1 MASAVAIGVDV
12 GGTHIRAGRIDASGA
27 VLSWSREATAG
38 SPRDAAMQIAAM
50 VRSIA
55 DPSVAAVGI
64 GVPGRVDAARAAIL
78 SGGYVDLAGVQLATA
93 VGDAVGC
100 PVFIDNDGNMAMVA
114 EQAIGA
120 AQSCDTGILFTIG
133 TGIGGAVIAGG
144 RLFRGR
150 AAAGQLGHLTVDRG
164 GEPCLCGRRG
174 CIETTSSGTALGRH
188 MRAAGFEPP
197 ATVEVLM
204 ERARSG
210 DSAAKAVIGQWAGPM
225 RLAIDTVVAAFDPEV
240 VVIGGGLGASMVEA
254 LEDHPAVTPWYRCP
268 VVGAKL
274 GERAGVIGAGLAA
287 LASLDES
294 GR

>member
-1 MASAVAIGVDV
+1 MSSAVAIGVDV

-27 VLSWSREATAG
+27 VLSWSRQATAG
-38 SPRDAAMQIAAM
+38 SPRDAASQIAAM

-64 GVPGRVDAARAAIL
+64 GVPGRVDVKRGAIL
-78 SGGYVDLAGVQLATA
+78 SGGYVDLAGVEFAA
-93 VGDAVGC
+93 AIGDAVGC
-100 PVFIDNDGNMAMVA
+100 PVFVDNDGNMAMVA
-114 EQAIGA
+114 EHAVGA
-120 AQSCDTGILFTIG
+120 AKSCDTAILFTIG
-133 TGIGGAVIAGG
+133 TGIGGAIIVGG

-150 AAAGQLGHLTVDRG
+150 AAAGQLGHVTVDRG
-164 GEPCLCGRRG
+164 GGPCLCGRRG

-188 MRAAGFEPP
+188 IRAAGL
-197 ATVEVLM
+197 ADQVSVEMLLK
-204 ERARSG
+204 RAKAG
-210 DSAAKAVIGQWAGPM
+210 DMAAKAVIAEWAGPM
-225 RLAIDTVVAAFDPEV
+225 RLAIDTIVAAFDPEI

-287 LASLDES
+287 LASLGEA